1 MNFGL
6 GFSYDLSSIFK
17 NGKQVQFA
25 QSKAKE
31 TSLALEQLN
40 EQVKEEVF
48 QASENYNLSLK
59 QSAVYDEAVAQA
71 SENYRIVKD
80 KYDNNLSTTN
90 DLLEAD
96 FEQLQAQIN
105 QALSKADVAQKYYEL
120 QFASGQL
127 LNSLQLTQN

>member
-1 MNFGL
+1 M
-6 GFSYDLSSIFK
+6 
-17 NGKQVQFA
+17 QFA

-48 QASENYNLSLK
+48 QASGNYNLSLK

-80 KYDNNLSTTN
+80 KYDNSLSTTN

-96 FEQLQAQIN
+96 FEKLQAQIN